1 MRRILVIEDEFL
13 VAANIDFILVQEG
26 HEVIGPVGTLGEAL
40 QLANDEALDCAL
52 LDVNLDGGR
61 VDDVAAIL
69 DRRGVPFI
77 FVTGYGRDNLP
88 PNFRDTVIV
97 DKPFRD
103 QDLLRGVQRLV
114 MHSSVRESDKRAK

>member
-1 MRRILVIEDEFL
+1 M
-13 VAANIDFILVQEG
+13 
-26 HEVIGPVGTLGEAL
+26 IGPVGTLDEAL

-88 PNFRDTVIV
+88 QNFREAVIV
-97 DKPFRD
+97 DKPFQD
-103 QDLLRGVQRLV
+103 QDLLREVQRLV
-114 MHSSVRESDKRAK
+114 MQSSARDPANAPSELSCK

>member
-13 VAANIDFILVQEG
+13 VAVHIDFILVQEG
-26 HEVIGPVGTLGEAL
+26 HEVIGPVGTLDEAL

-52 LDVNLDGGR
+52 LDVNLDGGG

-88 PNFRDTVIV
+88 QNFREAVIV
-97 DKPFRD
+97 DKPFQD
-103 QDLLRGVQRLV
+103 QDLLREVQRLV
-114 MHSSVRESDKRAK
+114 MQSSARESGKRAK